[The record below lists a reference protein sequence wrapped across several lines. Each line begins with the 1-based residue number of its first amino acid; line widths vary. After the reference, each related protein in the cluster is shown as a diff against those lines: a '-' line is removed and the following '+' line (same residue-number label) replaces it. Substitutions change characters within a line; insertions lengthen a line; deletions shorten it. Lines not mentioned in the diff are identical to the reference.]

1 MACKCTCKNEL
12 WTKKKIG
19 NQAGKTAIVTGA
31 NSGIGYY
38 TALELGKAGAKVII
52 ACRDSKRGSEALEQL
67 QKEAPQAQFQ
77 LEQLDLSDLMSIRLF
92 VERFL
97 DEHKQLDVLVNNA
110 GIMALPKRELT
121 ADGFEKQFGTNHL
134 GHFALTGLLLPS
146 LKKSKSPRVV
156 TVSSGMAAYGN
167 IEMDNLQSER
177 FYEPMKTYSL
187 SKLANLSFMLELG
200 QRYPWLTSV
209 AAHPGATVSNLQQH
223 KYKLLTKIIGQ
234 HASQGALPTLRAA
247 VEETRSGAYYGPRC
261 WFNLRGK
268 PIEVKLP
275 KSVNNGVDHK
285 VVWQASEQ
293 LTGVKYLANCLP

>member
-1 MACKCTCKNEL
+1 MACKCICKNNS
-12 WTKKKIG
+12 WTEKKMG
-19 NQAGKTAIVTGA
+19 NQTGKIAIVTGA

-52 ACRDSKRGSEALEQL
+52 ACRDSKRGKEALEQL
-67 QKEAPQAQFQ
+67 QKEAPHALFQ
-77 LEQLDLSDLMSIRLF
+77 LELLDLSDLMSVRLF
-92 VERFL
+92 AEKFI
-97 DEHKQLDVLVNNA
+97 DEQKHLDVLVNNA
-110 GIMALPKRELT
+110 GIMALPKREFT

-146 LKKSKSPRVV
+146 LKKSKAPRVV
-156 TVSSGMAAYGN
+156 TVSSSMAAYGN

-177 FYEPMKTYSL
+177 VYEPMKTYSL

-209 AAHPGATVSNLQQH
+209 AAHPGATVSNLQEH
-223 KYKLLTKIIGQ
+223 KFKLLTKVIGQ

-247 VEETRSGAYYGPRC
+247 VEDTKSGTYYGPRC
-261 WFNLRGK
+261 WFQMRGK

-275 KSVNNGVDHK
+275 KSVNNGVANK
-285 VVWQASEQ
+285 EVWGTSEQ
-293 LTGVKYLANCLP
+293 LTGVKYLVN